1 MSSSKQKST
10 KELSDN
16 DLTKAMKYYLDHRDK
31 YINYMK
37 IYNKYYYL
45 LNRQN
50 LKKTQKEKR
59 KPVVYELNLRWDEDS
74 TTILFDD

>member
-59 KPVVYELNLRWDEDS
+59 KPVVYELSLRWDADS

>member
-50 LKKTQKEKR
+50 LNKTQKEKR
-59 KPVVYELNLRWDEDS
+59 KPVVYELNLRWDADS

>member
-37 IYNKYYYL
+37 IFNKYYYL

-59 KPVVYELNLRWDEDS
+59 KPIVYELNLRWDADS